1 MQTPIRKGDKIP
13 REKIEVKI
21 TLEKYQ
27 QLQKTLE
34 KLKKIQPQ
42 EAAEVKELSTT
53 GDYSENAG
61 YQEAKHRLR
70 RTNSK
75 IDKINNILANAEIIE
90 INNSEKID
98 IGNQVEI
105 ECQGIIKKYQI
116 LGSLETNPEKG
127 LISYNSPLGSAL
139 LGKKIGETISLKIN
153 EKNKEYKIINFS

>member
-1 MQTPIRKGDKIP
+1 MQIPIRKGDKIP
-13 REKIEVKI
+13 REKIEAKI

-27 QLQKTLE
+27 QLQRTLE

-61 YQEAKHRLR
+61 YQEAKHKLR

-75 IDKINNILANAEIIE
+75 IDRIENLLSQADIIE
-90 INNSEKID
+90 VNKNRDKIE
-98 IGNQVEI
+98 IGSEI
-105 ECQGIIKKYQI
+105 EIESRGIIKKYQI

-139 LGKKIGETISLKIN
+139 LGKKQEKQSPLKLM
-153 EKNKEYKIINFS
+153 EKIRNTR